1 MSGPVAVSDGSYEN
15 VTSLFGEGWEH
26 MELPPAEADVW
37 DSPIPLGQARALPP
51 FPVDALPAWMAEM
64 VAAVAEETQTP
75 ADLGGSVGLSVL
87 STACGG
93 RAVVAVRGRWREPV
107 NLYTVTA
114 LPPGNRKSAVFA
126 ELTRP
131 LLAVE
136 KVLIEQSGAVRAE
149 AETTAK
155 LARSAAEKAAAR
167 AANAEPEQREQLT
180 REAIELAEAAE
191 ETAVPARPQLVA
203 DDITPENLATM
214 LDEQG
219 GRAAVLSAEGGIFD
233 IIAGRY
239 SGTPN
244 LEVFLK
250 GHAGDM
256 LRVNRQGRDAQFLEA
271 PAVTMGIAIQPSVF
285 RDIAKA
291 KGFEGRGLLA
301 RFLYSMPRSL
311 VGFRN
316 LTPDLIPEQV
326 AETYTKTLGTL
337 TLAMSG
343 WTDPAVL
350 TLTPEAD
357 AVLLAHQQA
366 TESRMRPGAALAHI
380 DTWASKLDGAIARI
394 AGLLHLATHPAD
406 GWTLPIAADLMT
418 AACRIGDYYTAHALA
433 VFDAMGNDPAL
444 GKARIVM
451 AHLETVGATVI
462 SKRELFRGLPRGE
475 FRAVADLDPVLALL
489 EEHGWIRQEAP
500 PVRTGKGGRPP
511 SPRFQTHPTLARTPR
526 QNLQN

>member
-1 MSGPVAVSDGSYEN
+1 MTPPTPAPDDAYGN
-15 VTSLFGEGWEH
+15 VTSLFADDWAALEPPPEH
-26 MELPPAEADVW
+26 TDVW
-37 DSPIPLGQARALPP
+37 DTPIPLGQAIALPP
-51 FPVDALPAWMAEM
+51 FPVDALPAWVGEM

-75 ADLGGSVGLSVL
+75 ADLGGSIGLAVL

-93 RAVVAVRGRWREPV
+93 RAVVSVRGRWREPV
-107 NLYTVTA
+107 NLFTVTA
-114 LPPGNRKSAVFA
+114 LPPGNRKSAVVA

-136 KVLIEQSGAVRAE
+136 KVLIEQSSTVRAE

-155 LARSAAEKAAAR
+155 LSRSAAEKAAAR
-167 AANAEPEQREQLT
+167 AANAEPEQRAQLT

-191 ETAVPARPQLVA
+191 ETSVPARPQLVA
-203 DDITPENLATM
+203 DDVTPENLAT
-214 LDEQG
+214 LLADQG
-219 GRAAVLSAEGGIFD
+219 GRMAVLSAEGGIFD

-256 LRVNRQGRDAQFLEA
+256 LRVNRQARDAQFLEA
-271 PAVTMGIAIQPSVF
+271 PALTMGIAVQPSVF

-301 RFLYSMPRSL
+301 RFLYAMPRSM

-316 LTPDLIPEQV
+316 LTPELIPEAV
-326 AETYTKTLGTL
+326 ADTYAKTLGTL
-337 TLAMSG
+337 TLALAG

-357 AVLLAHQQA
+357 AVLLEHQNA
-366 TESRMRPGAALAHI
+366 TEVQMRPSGPLAHI
-380 DTWASKLDGAIARI
+380 DTWASKLDGAIARV
-394 AGLLHLATHPAD
+394 AGLLHLAAHPDD
-406 GWTLPIAADLMT
+406 GYTRPIVAETMT
-418 AACRIGDYYTAHALA
+418 AACGIGDYYTAHALA

-444 GKARIVM
+444 GKARAVL
-451 AHLETVGATVI
+451 AHLETADALVI
-462 SKRELFRGLPRGE
+462 SKRELFRALSRGE
-475 FRAVADLDPVLALL
+475 FPAVADLDPALTLL

-500 PVRTGKGGRPP
+500 PARTGRGGRPP
-511 SPRFQTHPTLARTPR
+511 SPRYQTHPTLTSSPR